1 MSNRA
6 ERNANRRFPSFWRKK
21 VALLADLRDFYLSSD
36 VDQLFASLARLL
48 HREFRAAHV
57 LFSLLD
63 TRRRHYLYHE
73 PASLRGQR
81 ILAGQGFSAKVLAA
95 RKTLLFDGD
104 SIPSQPFP
112 NLAISDPIRSALAA
126 PLIRDSQ
133 ILGTVELINRI
144 DGREFSPAHSQ
155 YLDALA
161 RHMAISLNQIMAA
174 TESRRKRNEERHLRG
189 IARSLNSNFD
199 LDKILQEIL
208 ARVKDLIPYD
218 AAAMILLQQGIHGE
232 HIAVHGFNL
241 QHRDL
246 LAAKAEQI
254 YRQWLEKGA
263 EARVLAPYD
272 LGELYSSLRPTT
284 QSEMLIPL
292 RSGDR
297 LLGVF
302 ALVSDRGDAYSEED
316 LDLLESFGNQA
327 SLAIERADS
336 HASLIEKTQLEQE
349 LRIAREIQLRFLPSV
364 MPDIRSLQLAARNV
378 TSRLVSGDYYD
389 LIPIVRGQWGIVVGD
404 VSGKGISAGLIMSA
418 FRAALLA
425 EIRNN
430 FAISTILSKVNRL
443 IWETTDSNRFV
454 TALYGVYDEDR
465 RVLTYS
471 NAGHNPPLLLRADGS
486 ARWLKAGGMVLGA
499 FQESAY
505 LEERV
510 LLDPGDL
517 LLLYTDGLTESRG
530 ADGLELG
537 EEGVEEILRNNRGKT
552 PEEVADILE
561 AEVVRSSES
570 GRPEDDA
577 TFLIVQAVA

>member
-6 ERNANRRFPSFWRKK
+6 ERNTNRRFPSFWRKK

-36 VDQLFASLARLL
+36 VDQLFASLSKLL
-48 HREFRAAHV
+48 HREFRASHV

-63 TRRRHYLYHE
+63 SRRRHYLYHE
-73 PASLRGQR
+73 PATLRGQR
-81 ILAGQGFSAKVLAA
+81 IVTGQGFSSKVLAA

-112 NLAISDPIRSALAA
+112 SLSISEPIRSALAA
-126 PLIRDSQ
+126 PLIRDSH
-133 ILGTVELINRI
+133 ILGTVELINRV
-144 DGREFSPAHSQ
+144 DGREFSPAHAQ

-174 TESRRKRNEERHLRG
+174 GEARRKRNEERHLRG
-189 IARSLNSNFD
+189 IARNLNSNFD

-218 AAAMILLQQGIHGE
+218 AAAMILLQPGIHGE
-232 HIAVHGFNL
+232 RIAVHGFNL

-254 YRQWLEKGA
+254 YRQWVEKGA
-263 EARVLAPYD
+263 ESRVLAPYD

-316 LDLLESFGNQA
+316 LELLESFGSQA

-336 HASLIEKTQLEQE
+336 HTSLIEKTQLEQE
-349 LRIAREIQLRFLPSV
+349 LRIAREIQLRFLPGE
-364 MPDIRSLQLAARNV
+364 MPRIRSLQLAARNV

-389 LIPIVRGQWGIVVGD
+389 LIPIVRGQWGMVVGD

-471 NAGHNPPLLLRADGS
+471 NAGHNPALLLRADGS
-486 ARWLKAGGMVLGA
+486 AKWLAAGGMILGA
-499 FQESAY
+499 FSESSY
-505 LEERV
+505 SEDWVRLE
-510 LLDPGDL
+510 PGDL

-530 ADGLELG
+530 ADGRELG
-537 EEGVEEILRNNRGKT
+537 EEGVEEIIRRHQGKP
-552 PEEVADILE
+552 PEEIADILE

-577 TFLIVQAVA
+577 TFLIVKVVG